1 MEARSVTESKNE
13 GRTEVSVERIYK
25 TREEV
30 GRFRRVLLRNVTWT
44 TLRAPLSLIITL
56 LIWHGCTTHKVLIFS
71 LVPTPLE
78 VLREAIHFIPSA
90 KYWQYT
96 LATNARVIAS
106 FLTACV
112 IAIPFGLAMGY
123 KRVFNEYTFPI
134 FEILRPCPP
143 MAWLPLS
150 AIALPTMEASVIFLG
165 FLGAFFPVV
174 MNTYLGVISLPV
186 NYRHAALSLG
196 ASPNHIFRR
205 IILPG
210 ATPSVFTGMA
220 VGIGMTWEMVAA
232 AEMIAASEGLG
243 YMVWD
248 AYWLLAYPRIILGM
262 ISLGVCGY
270 VYSAAIRVL
279 GNKVMPW
286 KRPF

>member
-1 MEARSVTESKNE
+1 
-13 GRTEVSVERIYK
+13 
-25 TREEV
+25 
-30 GRFRRVLLRNVTWT
+30 
-44 TLRAPLSLIITL
+44 
-56 LIWHGCTTHKVLIFS
+56 
-71 LVPTPLE
+71 
-78 VLREAIHFIPSA
+78 
-90 KYWQYT
+90 
-96 LATNARVIAS
+96 
-106 FLTACV
+106 
-112 IAIPFGLAMGY
+112 
-123 KRVFNEYTFPI
+123 
-134 FEILRPCPP
+134 

-248 AYWLLAYPRIILGM
+248 AYWLLAYPRILGK
-262 ISLGVCGY
+262 ITPFLLPNYRFGDTPRIKTSCE
-270 VYSAAIRVL
+270 VL
-279 GNKVMPW
+279 KADRLTDTSPH
-286 KRPF
+286 P